1 MKNEKIEAL
10 KEFLKSE
17 YEEEVK
23 VEEITTATYNSNIFY
38 YYNQEYLV
46 LTDEEAEE
54 EAKKEIKN
62 TLWAFNSDFIIEHS
76 KIEYNE
82 RVVEILR
89 KMQSELCEGCQEFIE
104 ALIED
109 FNEFCADALDADG
122 RGHFLSYYDGAEN
135 EQNGLMIY
143 RR

>member
-1 MKNEKIEAL
+1 MNIEKIEAL
-10 KEFLKSE
+10 KEFLKNE
-17 YEEEVK
+17 YKEEIK
-23 VEEITTATYNSNIFY
+23 AEEITTATYNTSIFY

-76 KIEYNE
+76 KIEYNQ

-89 KMQSELCEGCQEFIE
+89 KMQGELCEDCQEFIE
-104 ALIED
+104 ALIKD
-109 FNEFCADALDADG
+109 LDEFCEDALDADG

-135 EQNGLMIY
+135 EQNGFMIY

>member
-1 MKNEKIEAL
+1 MINEKKEAL
-10 KEFLKSE
+10 IEFLKNE
-17 YEEEVK
+17 DEEEIK
-23 VEEITTATYNSNIFY
+23 EKEITTATYNENIFY

-76 KIEYNE
+76 KIEYNN
-82 RVVEILR
+82 RVCEILR
-89 KMQSELCEGCQEFIE
+89 NIQSELCEGCQEFIE
-104 ALIED
+104 ALVED
-109 FNEFCADALDADG
+109 FDEFCEDALDADG

-135 EQNGLMIY
+135 EQNGFMIY

>member
-1 MKNEKIEAL
+1 MKNKKIEAL
-10 KEFLKSE
+10 KEFLKNE
-17 YEEEVK
+17 YEEVK
-23 VEEITTATYNSNIFY
+23 AEEITTATYNANIFY

-82 RVVEILR
+82 RVIEILR
-89 KMQSELCEGCQEFIE
+89 KIQSELCEGCQEFIE
-104 ALIED
+104 ALIKD
-109 FNEFCADALDADG
+109 FDEFCKDAIDADG

-135 EQNGLMIY
+135 EQNGFMIY

>member
-1 MKNEKIEAL
+1 MKNEKKEAL
-10 KEFLKSE
+10 IEFLKNE
-17 YEEEVK
+17 YQEEIKEEEV
-23 VEEITTATYNSNIFY
+23 TTATYNKNIFCFY
-38 YYNQEYLV
+38 DKEFLI

-54 EAKKEIKN
+54 EAKKEIKF

-76 KIEYNE
+76 KIEYSD
-82 RVVEILR
+82 RVCEILR
-89 KMQSELCEGCQEFIE
+89 NMQSELCEGCQEFIE

-109 FNEFCADALDADG
+109 FDEFCEDAIQADG

-135 EQNGLMIY
+135 EQNGFFIY

>member
-1 MKNEKIEAL
+1 MKNKKIEAL
-10 KEFLKSE
+10 KEFLKNE
-17 YEEEVK
+17 YEEEIK
-23 VEEITTATYNSNIFY
+23 AEEITTATHTANIFY

-62 TLWAFNSDFIIEHS
+62 SLWAFNSDFIIEHS

-82 RVVEILR
+82 KVVEVLR
-89 KMQSELCEGCQEFIE
+89 KIQSELCEGCQEFIE

-109 FNEFCADALDADG
+109 LEEFCEDALDADG

-135 EQNGLMIY
+135 EQNGFMIY